1 MSLSEKIKN
10 LFKPMDLTKG
20 SPLKSIL
27 IFMLPILLS
36 LLFQQVYTISDAA
49 IVGQNLS
56 SSEVAGVNDVY
67 GLFYIVIQFA
77 FGCTAGFS
85 VVTSNK
91 AGAKDEGGMRRSFA
105 VQIFLCLL
113 ISIVLTVI
121 VLPLT
126 ENLLSIIGITKDN
139 DVYKYA
145 YGYLFI
151 IYAGLFTQIFYNLAV
166 SVLRSIGDSLAP
178 LLFLIGSTIINI
190 VLDILLIVFFHL
202 GVEGA
207 AFATVLSQFLA
218 ALISFIYIYAHYPLL
233 RLRKEDL
240 RFSWK
245 DIWQHIRLG
254 LPLAFQ
260 FSILAIGLII
270 LQSAVIHF
278 DVSGVQDCQNG
289 YGVAVKFNDL
299 MMTPFNA
306 LGASILSYQGQNYGA
321 GSLKRIQKGFKDS
334 MILMLIFYFIFGGGA
349 ALLAINGT
357 FASFF
362 LSSDSLN
369 DRVRFYA
376 STYIF
381 IDSAFYFLLGS
392 LFVFRNTLQG
402 IGKSIFPLLSGFA
415 ELLARSLICTFI
427 PRLIDP
433 ANPITDKAYIGLAFS
448 DSFAWCLAV
457 FVMLYGI
464 IHYVVKG
471 KIFSSDKKID

>member
-1 MSLSEKIKN
+1 
-10 LFKPMDLTKG
+10 MDLTKG
-20 SPLKSIL
+20 NPLKSIL
-27 IFMLPILLS
+27 IFMFPILLS

-56 SSEVAGVNDVY
+56 ASEIAGVNDVY

-91 AGAKDEGGMRRSFA
+91 AGAKDERGMRKSFA
-105 VQIFLCLL
+105 TQVFLCLV
-113 ISIVLTVI
+113 ISIILTAI

-126 ENLLSIIGITKDN
+126 ENLLSIIGIQKGN
-139 DVYKYA
+139 AVYQYA

-166 SVLRSIGDSLAP
+166 SVLRSIGDSLTP
-178 LLFLIGSTIINI
+178 LLFLIASTIINI
-190 VLDILLIVFFHL
+190 LLDILFIVVFRF
-202 GVEGA
+202 GVKGA

-218 ALISFIYIYAHYPLL
+218 AIASFSYIYFHYPFL
-233 RLRKEDL
+233 RIQKEDL
-240 RFSWK
+240 HFSFQE
-245 DIWQHIRLG
+245 IWHHLKLG

-270 LQSAVIHF
+270 LESSVIHF
-278 DVSGVQDCQNG
+278 DAIGIQDCQNG

-306 LGASILSYQGQNYGA
+306 LGAAILSYQGQNYGF
-321 GSLKRIQKGFKDS
+321 GDLKRIQKGFKDS
-334 MILMLIFYFIFGGGA
+334 LILMLLFYVVFGGSA
-349 ALLAINGT
+349 ALLGIKGT

-362 LSSDSLN
+362 LNSSSLN

-381 IDSAFYFLLGS
+381 IDSAFYFLLGC

-415 ELLARSLICTFI
+415 ELIARSLICFFL
-427 PRLIDP
+427 PRLVDP
-433 ANPITDKAYIGLAFS
+433 SNPVSDKAYVALCFS
-448 DSFAWCLAV
+448 DSFAWCLATL
-457 FVMLYGI
+457 VMLYGI
-464 IHYVVKG
+464 IHYIVKG
-471 KIFSSDKKID
+471 KIFKDDQKIKMN

>member
-1 MSLSEKIKN
+1 MNFSEKIKN

-20 SPLKSIL
+20 NPLKSIL

-91 AGAKDEGGMRRSFA
+91 AGAKDEKGMRKSFA
-105 VQIFLCLL
+105 VQIFLCIL
-113 ISIVLTVI
+113 ISLILTVI

-126 ENLLSIIGITKDN
+126 ENLLGIIGIKEDSS
-139 DVYKYA
+139 VYKYA

-178 LLFLIGSTIINI
+178 LMFLIGSTIINI
-190 VLDILLIVFFHL
+190 ILDVLFIVVFHF

-207 AFATVLSQFLA
+207 AFATILSQFLA
-218 ALISFIYIYAHYPLL
+218 AFISFIYIYFRYPIL

-240 RFSWK
+240 RFSLS
-245 DIWQHIRLG
+245 DIWLHIKLG

-260 FSILAIGLII
+260 LSILAIGLII

-278 DVSGVQDCQNG
+278 DLSGVENCQNG

-306 LGASILSYQGQNYGA
+306 LGAAILSYQGQNFGA
-321 GSLKRIQKGFKDS
+321 GDLKRIQRGFKNS
-334 MILMLIFYFIFGGGA
+334 MVLMLAFYLIFGGAA

-362 LSSDSLN
+362 LSASSLN

-381 IDSAFYFLLGS
+381 IDSAFYFFLGS

-402 IGKSIFPLLSGFA
+402 IGKSVFPLLSGFA
-415 ELLARSLICTFI
+415 ELIARSLICTFI

-433 ANPITDKAYIGLAFS
+433 ANPISDKAYIGLCFS
-448 DSFAWCLAV
+448 DSFAWCLAAL
-457 FVMLYGI
+457 VMLYGI
-464 IHYVVKG
+464 IHYVIKG
-471 KIFSSDKKID
+471 KIMPEGKEID